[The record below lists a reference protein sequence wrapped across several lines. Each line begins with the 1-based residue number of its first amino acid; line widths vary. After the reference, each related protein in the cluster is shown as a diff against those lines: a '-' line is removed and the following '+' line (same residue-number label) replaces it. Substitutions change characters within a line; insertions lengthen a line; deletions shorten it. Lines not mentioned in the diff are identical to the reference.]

1 MSGSSALPPRQGAL
15 EHLKVLDLSRVLAG
29 PWCGQILADLG
40 ADVVKVERPGAGD
53 DTRAWGPPFVK
64 RPDGS
69 ETHEAAY
76 YLSTNRGKRSITADL
91 GHEGGRA
98 LVRRLAGKADILIE
112 NYKVGSLRKFGL
124 DHESL
129 RAENPRLIYCSIT
142 GYGQTGPYADH
153 AGYDLIVEAMGG
165 FMSITGERDDR
176 PGGGPQKAGVAVAD
190 LMTGMYSTVGILAA
204 VIARAITGAG
214 QHLDMCLLDCQV
226 AWLANQSANY
236 LIGGMVPGRVGNAH
250 PNIVPYGA
258 YPAADGYI
266 VLGIGNEGQFR
277 KFLEIAGRPEI
288 ADDARFR
295 TNRDRVANRAIL
307 EPMLEA
313 ITCTRSMD
321 AWIAPLDAA
330 GVPAGPINPLDRVFA
345 DPQVKARDMVVE
357 VMHSLGFPVPNVASP
372 LKLSGTPV
380 SYRNAAPL
388 LGEHTEE
395 VLGEWLGMGRAEVE
409 ALRAAGAL

>member
-1 MSGSSALPPRQGAL
+1 MPQTSSLPPRVGAL
-15 EHLKVLDLSRVLAG
+15 ANLRVLDLSRVLAG

-53 DTRAWGPPFVK
+53 DTRAWGPPFLT

-76 YLSTNRGKRSITADL
+76 YLSTNRGKRSITVDL
-91 GHEGGRA
+91 ARAEGQA
-98 LVRRLAGKADILIE
+98 LVRRLAGKADVLIE
-112 NYKVGSLRKFGL
+112 NYKVGSLKKFGL
-124 DHESL
+124 DYDSL
-129 RAENPRLIYCSIT
+129 HTANPKLVYCSIT

-165 FMSITGERDDR
+165 FMSITGERDDK

-204 VIARAITGAG
+204 IISRGLTGQG

-226 AWLANQSANY
+226 AWLANQSLNY
-236 LIGGMVPGRVGNAH
+236 LVGGMIPGRVGNAH
-250 PNIVPYGA
+250 PNIVPYGV
-258 YPAADGYI
+258 YPASDGYI

-288 ADDARFR
+288 ADDPRFL
-295 TNRDRVANRAIL
+295 TNRDRVANRTVL

-313 ITCTRSMD
+313 ITATRTMD
-321 AWIAPLDAA
+321 EWIGPLDQA
-330 GVPAGPINPLDRVFA
+330 GVPAGPINTLDRVFA
-345 DPQVKARDMVVE
+345 DPQVKAREMVVS

-372 LKLSGTPV
+372 IKLSGTPV
-380 SYRNAAPL
+380 HYRHAAPL
-388 LGEHTEE
+388 LGENTDE
-395 VLGEWLGMGRAEVE
+395 VLAEWLGMTGAEVE
-409 ALRAAGAL
+409 ALRDSDVV